1 VSLFLLQILQQ
12 FNLFTCLP
20 VNPWQMTRVFLSI
33 HTLAVEDI
41 QRAPVVARAWL
52 KPAKTRRAEAAAAMI
67 KTDCLFERCAE
78 HGAASREDPVG

>member
-67 KTDCLFERCAE
+67 RCVFLSDVPNMEQQAP
-78 HGAASREDPVG
+78 EDPVG